1 MSTVDTSE
9 KLCVTSSRRVY
20 GHFFLPLQQE
30 TINLLTNMYKKL
42 LLSVAVMTA
51 CLPMKAQTPAAGY
64 KESGNNNPISAN
76 VFCAD
81 PTALEYNGR
90 LYVYGSN
97 DHQEF
102 LANGKK
108 GDNTYGNIK
117 SIVVFSTDDMV
128 NWTFHGTIDTK
139 RLCSSWTPSAWYKGY
154 GVSWAPSV
162 TWRHNA
168 ETDKDEF
175 FLYFCNSSHG
185 VGVLKAESP
194 LGPWISPNKELMIH
208 YDTPGANRQ
217 GTYANFDP
225 GVTVD
230 DNGVGWISFGGL
242 GVNGLNA
249 KAARIIKLKPSMTA
263 VDGSA
268 VEIPAPYHFEANEL
282 NVIGGKYVYTYCSNW
297 ANRDNNEWN
306 AYKSEHNIN
315 VNAPGG
321 GTMCY
326 MVSDTPMDPDSWVF
340 KGYYGPG
347 VAGNNHSHLQ
357 KFQGKYYHIYHDHGN
372 ILLDAMK
379 KDGAVDASAGDY
391 RSICVNRA
399 TVNES
404 TATVSLV
411 TLNKEGVSQV
421 KNVNPYELQQAETM
435 ASSGGVEYEDYTNI
449 KKNTRI
455 STLGNDAS
463 ENMQVRLATG
473 SWINVRKVDFGTN
486 GAVKLVLRAK
496 GTGKLDLRTSMSP
509 RGTLLTMDISSAEL
523 EDHIFEIPADKLEKF
538 KGVKN
543 NLFFIVTEA
552 SDFYVDTWQFVEAGS
567 TGLQHVMGDEQNK
580 QCYDLS
586 GRHLSADSNRRGL
599 VIEQY
604 TDESG
609 VKHSRKVL
617 SGRE

>member
-1 MSTVDTSE
+1 
-9 KLCVTSSRRVY
+9 
-20 GHFFLPLQQE
+20 
-30 TINLLTNMYKKL
+30 MYKKL
-42 LLSVAVMTA
+42 FLTA
-51 CLPMKAQTPAAGY
+51 ALIAACVSADAQKIATDY
-64 KESGNNNPISAN
+64 KGSDNNNPISAN
-76 VFCAD
+76 IFCAD

-102 LANGKK
+102 VANGKK

-139 RLCSSWTPSAWYKGY
+139 KICSSWTNNPWYVGY

-162 TWRHNA
+162 TWRHN
-168 ETDKDEF
+168 ETTDKDEF

-185 VGVLKAESP
+185 VGVLSAESP
-194 LGPWISPNKELMIH
+194 IGPWKSPNKKLMVT
-208 YDTPGANRQ
+208 YDTPGANKQ
-217 GTYANFDP
+217 GTNANFDP
-225 GVTVD
+225 GVTID
-230 DNGVGWISFGGL
+230 DNGVGWLSFGGL
-242 GVNGLNA
+242 GPSEKILPE
-249 KAARIIKLKPSMTA
+249 AARIVKLKPSMTE

-268 VEIPAPYHFEANEL
+268 VKINAPYHFEANEL

-297 ANRDNNEWN
+297 ASRDNWDT
-306 AYKSEHNIN
+306 YKSEHNIN
-315 VNAPGG
+315 VEAPGG

-357 KFQGKYYHIYHDHGN
+357 KFQGSYYHIYHNHGS

-379 KDGAVDASAGDY
+379 NGGDVDASAGDY
-391 RSICVNRA
+391 RSICVNKA

-411 TLNKEGVSQV
+411 TLNTTGVKQI
-421 KNVNPYELQQAETM
+421 KNLNPYVLQQMETM
-435 ASSGGVEYEDYTNI
+435 ASCGGIQYEGMTNI
-449 KKNTRI
+449 QKNTKI

-463 ENMQVRLATG
+463 ENLQVKMEPN
-473 SWINVRKVDFGTN
+473 SWIAVRKVDFGST
-486 GAVKLVLRAK
+486 GAKAFSLRAK
-496 GTGKLDLRTSMSP
+496 GTGKLDLRTSSSP
-509 RGTLLTMDISSAEL
+509 RATLATIEFSSTDF
-523 EDHIFEIPADKLEKF
+523 EDHALILPEGKF

-543 NLFFIVTEA
+543 NLLLVLTEGE
-552 SDFYVDTWQFVEAGS
+552 DVYVDAWKFTKEGS
-567 TGLQHVMGDEQNK
+567 GIDEMESSDPVKTQG
-580 QCYDLS
+580 YDLS
-586 GRHLSADSNRRGL
+586 GRKLSDTSNHRGI

-604 TDESG
+604 IDKNG
-609 VKHSRKVL
+609 VKHSRK
-617 SGRE
+617 RY